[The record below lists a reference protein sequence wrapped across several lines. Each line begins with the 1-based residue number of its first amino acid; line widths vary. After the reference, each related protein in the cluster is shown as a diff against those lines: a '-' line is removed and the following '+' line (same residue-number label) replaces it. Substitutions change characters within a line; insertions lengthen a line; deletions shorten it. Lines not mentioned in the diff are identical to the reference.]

1 MTRRSERTPVNSPRS
16 PRRGGFTL
24 VEVMVA
30 MLIFTV
36 GLLGLATTSAVV
48 IKQMGDAG
56 RMGIAASVAQAR
68 MEKLRVA
75 PCNTAIASRTDTT
88 RGIITTYSLTT
99 QTRSSRIDVTVRYNT
114 RNGSRTQSY
123 RSTIPCF

>member
-1 MTRRSERTPVNSPRS
+1 MTRRSERPPANPPRS

-30 MLIFTV
+30 MLIFTI

-48 IKQMGDAG
+48 IRQMGDAG
-56 RMGIAASVAQAR
+56 RMSVAAAVAQAR

-75 PCNTAIASRTDTT
+75 PCATAITSRTDTT
-88 RGIITTYSLTT
+88 RGVITTYSLTT
-99 QTRSSRIDVTVRYNT
+99 QTRSSRIDVTVKYNT
-114 RNGSRTQSY
+114 RSGARTQSY
-123 RSTIPCF
+123 RSTVPCF